1 VPGARRRRAALVAVD
16 GGGSKIDVAFID
28 REGRLLGARRWQGS
42 TYEGLWEGDLRGLV
56 AAIDLACADAG
67 VDPDLPVAALGVYC
81 LTGVDFPQDARFI
94 RRALTRRRLTEA
106 DVVLNDT
113 FAVLRAGSEKS
124 WGVAVVCG
132 AGINCTGVAPDGRT
146 ARFPALGELSG
157 DWGGGQAIGLAAL
170 GAAVR
175 GRELRGPRTTLE
187 RLVPGHFRLR
197 RPVDVVAAIHFGRTA
212 NSRLIE
218 LAPVVFAA
226 ARAGDEVA
234 RGIVDR
240 QADEI
245 VAMAASA
252 VRRLRMARL
261 GVDVVLGGGIF
272 HNDDP
277 PFFARIAA
285 GIERVAP
292 AATVIPLRALPVL
305 GSALIGLDRLG
316 VPRAAASLLRRQLT
330 YERLDGRSPTPRQT
344 ARKRSSASRSSSTP
358 SPGLSGTGITPS
370 TRTGSSAV
378 SSFRRPDADSS
389 LGRNSM

>member
-1 VPGARRRRAALVAVD
+1 VPGARTKQTTLVAVD
-16 GGGSKIDVAFID
+16 GGGSKIDVALLGD
-28 REGRLLGARRWQGS
+28 EGRLLGARRWRGS

-56 AAIDLACADAG
+56 AAIDAVCADAG
-67 VDPDLPVAALGVYC
+67 IDPGLPVAPLGVYC

-94 RRALTRRRLTEA
+94 RRALARRRLSETG
-106 DVVLNDT
+106 VVLNDT
-113 FAVLRAGSEKS
+113 FAALRAGSEKS

-146 ARFPALGELSG
+146 ARFRALGELSG
-157 DWGGGQAIGLAAL
+157 DWGGGHAIGLAAL

-175 GRELRGPRTTLE
+175 ARELRGPRTTLE
-187 RLVPGHFRLR
+187 RLVPDHFRLR
-197 RPVDVVAAIHFGRTA
+197 RPSDVVAAIHFGRLA
-212 NSRLIE
+212 SSRLIE

-226 ARAGDEVA
+226 ARHGDRVA

-240 QADEI
+240 QADEV
-245 VAMAASA
+245 VAMVASA
-252 VRRLRMARL
+252 VRRLRIARL
-261 GVDVVLGGGIF
+261 AVDVVLGGGIF

-277 PFFARIAA
+277 PFIARIAA
-285 GIERVAP
+285 GVERVAP
-292 AATVIPLRALPVL
+292 TATVIPLQAPPVL

-316 VPRAAASLLRRQLT
+316 ARRAAATALREQLT
-330 YERLDGRSPTPRQT
+330 YERLAGRSPTSRQP
-344 ARKRSSASRSSSTP
+344 ARKRSSASRSSSMP
-358 SPGLSGTGITPS
+358 SPGLSRTGITPS

>member
-1 VPGARRRRAALVAVD
+1 VPGARTKQATLVAVD
-16 GGGSKIDVAFID
+16 GGGSKIDVALLGD
-28 REGRLLGARRWQGS
+28 EGRLLGARRWRGS

-56 AAIDLACADAG
+56 AAIDAVCADAG
-67 VDPDLPVAALGVYC
+67 IDPGLPVAPLGVYC

-94 RRALTRRRLTEA
+94 RRALARRRLSET

-175 GRELRGPRTTLE
+175 ARELRGPRTTLE
-187 RLVPGHFRLR
+187 RLVPDQFRVR
-197 RPVDVVAAIHFGRTA
+197 RPVDVVAAIHFGRLPS
-212 NSRLIE
+212 SRLIE

-226 ARAGDEVA
+226 ARDGDRVA

-240 QADEI
+240 QADEV
-245 VAMAASA
+245 VAMVASA
-252 VRRLRMARL
+252 VRRLRIARL
-261 GVDVVLGGGIF
+261 AVDVVLGGGIF

-277 PFFARIAA
+277 PFIARIAA
-285 GIERVAP
+285 GVERVAP
-292 AATVIPLRALPVL
+292 AATIIPLQAPPVL
-305 GSALIGLDRLG
+305 GSALIGFDRVGAPREAATDLRKRLTHERLERT
-316 VPRAAASLLRRQLT
+316 RAARQ
-330 YERLDGRSPTPRQT
+330 P
-344 ARKRSSASRSSSTP
+344 ARKRSSASGSSSTP
-358 SPGLSGTGITPS
+358 SPGLSGSGMTPS
-370 TRTGSSAV
+370 TNVGSSVV
-378 SSFRRPDADSS
+378 SSFRRHDAESS